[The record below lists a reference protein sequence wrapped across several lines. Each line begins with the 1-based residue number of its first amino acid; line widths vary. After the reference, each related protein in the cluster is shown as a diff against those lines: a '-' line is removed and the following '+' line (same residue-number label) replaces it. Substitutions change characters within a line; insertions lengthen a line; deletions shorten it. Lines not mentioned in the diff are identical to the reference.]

1 MKQIK
6 VCSVKLMIVV
16 FVLSFNANGDC
27 ANTNRLKQIT
37 LIKTSPK
44 EVYLYEGFL
53 WDNYFLTSK
62 YKAPKGARYIYIPAQ
77 TTNNVE
83 MIRIRYSVKGRDITI
98 THTKKLFCL
107 ILERKRRKVK
117 SEIFQ
122 EQKVK
127 KFLSEIFKYGDQLE
141 LKIDQSGRDHA
152 WGQVVAS
159 KELLEKA
166 PWFKS
171 FQWYWDHSE
180 ITFICT
186 QISPLSDQLPTGA
199 SFIIRGNLFETS
211 APTNHHK

>member
-16 FVLSFNANGDC
+16 FVLSFNARGDC
-27 ANTNRLKQIT
+27 TKMKGLKQIR
-37 LIKTSPK
+37 LMGKFPQ
-44 EVYLYEGFL
+44 EVYPDEGFW
-53 WDNYFLTSK
+53 WDDIFLTSK

-83 MIRIRYSVKGRDITI
+83 MIRIRYAVKERNITI
-98 THTKKLFCL
+98 THIDGLFYFVIEKDKK
-107 ILERKRRKVK
+107 KTGPQP
-117 SEIFQ
+117 FQ
-122 EQKVK
+122 EKKMK
-127 KFLSEIFKYGDQLE
+127 KFLLEVFKYGNQLE
-141 LKIDQSGRDHA
+141 LKINQLGKEYA
-152 WGQVVAS
+152 QGKVLVS
-159 KELLEKA
+159 KEFQKRE

-171 FQWYWDHSE
+171 FQWSWDHGE

-186 QISPLSDQLPTGA
+186 QISPFFNKLPPGS